1 MCRNRS
7 PWSVQEWIPAR
18 RIIPGQSDLFL
29 YIWHPDYLILA
40 NFTSILDIFIW
51 ILYNFAWILDNP
63 WLTGVLE
70 GKWKGGLA
78 LNSVQFRLNPGQSMI
93 DRCFGGKMKR
103 RLSFEN
109 RNLEWT
115 KFGRL
120 SRIHVALYRNRP
132 DSSSYSL
139 LVNIAR
145 ASSTRAISF
154 NHRVRGWSFSGGGS
168 RISRSRGANLPGGA
182 NLWSC

>member
-29 YIWHPDYLILA
+29 YILGSRL
-40 NFTSILDIFIW
+40 L
-51 ILYNFAWILDNP
+51 NP
-63 WLTGVLE
+63 GQFHFNLGHFR
-70 GKWKGGLA
+70 

-120 SRIHVALYRNRP
+120 SRIIAALYRIGP

-139 LVNIAR
+139 LVNIVR
-145 ASSTRAISF
+145 ASSSDSIAPVVITNDINQTTPHLTGSVIICDYQSF
-154 NHRVRGWSFSGGGS
+154 RVRQLPA
-168 RISRSRGANLPGGA
+168 RQNKKISKTIGERFLIQLNH
-182 NLWSC
+182 